1 MFVLHELRMRSVAWL
16 ERPCSSSLSLRC
28 SRRLV
33 GALLGLTLLPCPAWV
48 AGMAS
53 LLVMTV
59 GGDTMAESSILGLPE
74 LLLPLDSVF
83 LLALSVLGS
92 KVGLAKPFTV
102 VQSWRKASVAS
113 ANGSGH
119 QLK

>member
-1 MFVLHELRMRSVAWL
+1 MRSVAWL

-28 SRRLV
+28 STRLV

-48 AGMAS
+48 AGVAS

-59 GGDTMAESSILGLPE
+59 GGDTMAEISILGLPE
-74 LLLPLDSVF
+74 LLLPLDCVF
-83 LLALSVLGS
+83 ASTLCTRFEG
-92 KVGLAKPFTV
+92 GLAKPFTV
-102 VQSWRKASVAS
+102 VYSWRKASVAS
-113 ANGSGH
+113 ANRSGR